1 MFRYK
6 FQFLFLAV
14 FALAFVAC
22 DDDDTVVPVEEELI
36 TTATVTLTP
45 QGGGDA
51 VVLNWVDL
59 DGDGGNAPVITGGT
73 LAANTVYTGDIQVL
87 NETENPAEDITEE
100 IEEED
105 EEHQFFFSVS
115 GGLNATTAY
124 TDADADNNPIGL
136 AFTLTTGDASSGDFT
151 VILRHE
157 PDKGAAG
164 VKDGDITNAGG
175 STDVEAVYP
184 VTIQ

>member
-14 FALAFVAC
+14 AVLSFVAC
-22 DDDDTVVPVEEELI
+22 DDDDTVVEPEEELI

-45 QGGGDA
+45 QGGGTT

-73 LAANTVYTGDIQVL
+73 LAANTTYTGDIQVL
-87 NETENPAEDITEE
+87 NESETPSEDITEE
-100 IEEED
+100 IMDED
-105 EEHQFFFSVS
+105 EEHQFFFSAAA
-115 GGLNATTAY
+115 GLNVTTAY

-151 VILRHE
+151 VTLRHE

-175 STDVEAVYP
+175 STDVEAAYP